1 VINIIMR
8 HWSSADDSTNT
19 SLSITRTAMRKFAD
33 DGAVY
38 SASGRGGDCSLSAL
52 ALAGIMTVAP
62 ADMKFGDKRDVDF
75 GRS

>member
-1 VINIIMR
+1 
-8 HWSSADDSTNT
+8 
-19 SLSITRTAMRKFAD
+19 MRKFAD